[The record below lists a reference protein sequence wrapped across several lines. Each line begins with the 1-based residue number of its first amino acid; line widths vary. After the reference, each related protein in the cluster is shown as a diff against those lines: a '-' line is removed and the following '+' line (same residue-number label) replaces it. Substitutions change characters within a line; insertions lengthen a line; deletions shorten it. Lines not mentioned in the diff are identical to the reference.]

1 MVINFCLSQCFICIY
16 LILYLYCKDKRNVRD
31 STCLS
36 PMRLTY
42 PVRVPTVSDGE
53 HTHHWELY
61 TCVYKYVFG
70 IVLVW
75 SHFLHF
81 KARSKLFCE
90 IVTSKSESED
100 SWKVSNEFVGS
111 WIGSQLHCSPFEQL
125 HLVISNL
132 NVKGKIAHGPPPTGV
147 KVNSYASCHY
157 HVQDMSPN
165 IDIKMVLHSENVFLK
180 GLKPLTF
187 RSVLSN

>member
-1 MVINFCLSQCFICIY
+1 
-16 LILYLYCKDKRNVRD
+16 
-31 STCLS
+31 
-36 PMRLTY
+36 MRLTY

-70 IVLVW
+70 IVLMW
-75 SHFLHF
+75 SHFWHF

-90 IVTSKSESED
+90 IVRSKSESED

-157 HVQDMSPN
+157 HVQDMSPLPLRTKHWYQ
-165 IDIKMVLHSENVFLK
+165 DGFAFWKWFLK
-180 GLKPLTF
+180 RTQSLWHSGVFCPIRTF
-187 RSVLSN
+187 RDVKITE